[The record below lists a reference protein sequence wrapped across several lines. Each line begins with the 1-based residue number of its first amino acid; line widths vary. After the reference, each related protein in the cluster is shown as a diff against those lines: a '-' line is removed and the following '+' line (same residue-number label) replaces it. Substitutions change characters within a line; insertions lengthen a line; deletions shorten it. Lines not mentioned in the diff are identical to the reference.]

1 MSRAELEATLAASRQ
16 QQAELR
22 NPHQQ
27 QAPELSPDAVQD
39 LFNDA
44 MHQFNLP
51 ALSYQMSLGAQ
62 CFTGELGLGLSD
74 NGSSVWHW
82 GSNAKALTATV
93 CAVLVEQGQIGWDT
107 TLGEV
112 FKEADCADEQCRA
125 LTVSQLLHHRAG
137 LAHEA
142 PLPEFNLASTPAE
155 CRLITVRD
163 VLSRPP
169 ERAADTSYHYSN
181 LGYVV
186 LGCVLEQITAVE
198 WELLVQQTVAKP
210 LGMQSLGFGMP
221 TGGQA
226 CR

>member
-1 MSRAELEATLAASRQ
+1 MEATLAATRQ
-16 QQAELR
+16 QLAELR
-22 NPHQQ
+22 NPHRQQ
-27 QAPELSPDAVQD
+27 PPELSPDAVQD

-62 CFTGELGLGLSD
+62 CFTGELGRGLSD
-74 NGSSVWHW
+74 NGSSVWHGG

-112 FKEADCADEQCRA
+112 FKEADCADEQCRV
-125 LTVSQLLHHRAG
+125 LTVSQLLHHRAR

-142 PLPEFNLASTPAE
+142 PLPQFNLASTPAE
-155 CRLITVRD
+155 RRLITVRG
-163 VLSRPP
+163 VLSKPP

-186 LGCVLEQITAVE
+186 LGCVLKQITAGE
-198 WELLVQQTVAKP
+198 WELLVQHTVANP

-221 TGGQA
+221 TGG
-226 CR
+226 